1 MASKIFLVLAAWF
14 IVIAITIP
22 TKGKEIIEIYASY
35 TPGLIL
41 LAISIS
47 LESKSGK
54 NKDIASSLANKT
66 DETLKFNLIQEQI
79 TDLQSNSR
87 DFVYSSNICIALSI
101 FLAIYLNA
109 IGKDPIPSN
118 MIIGAAIA
126 FLTVSL
132 FVWGCVNFSRWKGY
146 SGWLGIAGY
155 LLIPGLLVLYFL
167 PNKRS
172 KLTCENHYP
181 FDETL
186 AAKILKMDYQSSIR
200 YTPLLFPSIA
210 LFLVV
215 ISIFLYHRMP
225 ITLQEWELG
234 TVHEKNFSVMMPS
247 EPRVTELL
255 IPTPNGKIPQR
266 QFIASPGP
274 NNSKGMFLVVE
285 TDFRTIG
292 TLDES
297 KLIDAL
303 EKSKDETIKLY
314 KGTVIQENRL
324 MVGRYP
330 ALDILIKTQKSGCIT
345 SRLVFTKYFSYQILV
360 DNGANRLWE
369 HDIKKFISS
378 FKLLGENEL

>member
-1 MASKIFLVLAAWF
+1 MASKIFLILGAWF
-14 IVIAITIP
+14 IVMAITIP
-22 TKGKEIIEIYASY
+22 TKGKEIIEIFGGY

-47 LESKSGK
+47 LESKSRK
-54 NKDIASSLANKT
+54 NKDIASSFSNKT
-66 DETLKFNLIQEQI
+66 DETLKSDLIQEQI
-79 TDLQSNSR
+79 SDLQSNSR
-87 DFVYSSNICIALSI
+87 DFVYSSNICIALSF
-101 FLAIYLNA
+101 FLVICLNA
-109 IGKDPIPSN
+109 ISKDPSPSN
-118 MIIGAAIA
+118 MIISAVIA
-126 FLTVSL
+126 FLTVSI
-132 FVWGCVNFSRWKGY
+132 FVWGCVNFARWKGY

-155 LLIPGLLVLYFL
+155 LLIPGLFILYFL

-172 KLTCENHYP
+172 KLTCENHHP
-181 FDETL
+181 FDEKMATTT
-186 AAKILKMDYQSSIR
+186 LKMDYQSSIR
-200 YTPLLFPSIA
+200 YTLLLSPLIA

-225 ITLQEWELG
+225 ITLQEWEAG
-234 TVHEKNFSVMMPS
+234 TVYEKNFSVVMPS
-247 EPRVTELL
+247 KPRVTELL

-266 QFIASPGP
+266 QFIATPGP

-297 KLIDAL
+297 NLIDAL
-303 EKSKDETIKLY
+303 EKSKDEIIKLY